1 MFHKCLYNAYRDT
14 DVIFSRLSL
23 MNRAE
28 TQNSMSLNV
37 IDDQRERYRL
47 ISHEKSNHMK
57 SRDEKFKFVVENNDR

>member
-1 MFHKCLYNAYRDT
+1 
-14 DVIFSRLSL
+14 